1 MRVVT
6 QPPVLGQLAC
16 LLTVAPKQPAGLQ
29 PASLAHHCEVSKS
42 PPAAHTAALHWSGVV
57 IADELRFV
65 GETWQWWPLKGLISQ
80 PEALAIGAAETLPCH
95 AAIASTTIIA
105 GSCSPCLCVFAKTP
119 ITRTRRL
126 QAAPRDVVGPRGV
139 TTGQVCGHR
148 DGARG
153 AHKAEALV
161 NTLFPPNF
169 TGAFPTYVTFLRMRD
184 RHARFGSVSCSC
196 WSCLES

>member
-6 QPPVLGQLAC
+6 HPFVLGQLAC

-65 GETWQWWPLKGLISQ
+65 VETWQWWPLKGLISQ

-95 AAIASTTIIA
+95 AAIASTTITA

-126 QAAPRDVVGPRGV
+126 HRLRRAMSWVRG
-139 TTGQVCGHR
+139 G
-148 DGARG
+148 
-153 AHKAEALV
+153 
-161 NTLFPPNF
+161 
-169 TGAFPTYVTFLRMRD
+169 
-184 RHARFGSVSCSC
+184 
-196 WSCLES
+196 